1 MFRNFIFTLV
11 ELLVVISIICILM
24 GILLPSL
31 ISAKGKAQITKCQGN
46 LSQINKLIVSYV
58 GENAGYY
65 APAGHGYQ
73 WEDACGWMYT
83 LGNTPGERK
92 CYTCPIERG
101 GQSEFS
107 YALNCREIY
116 LKNIEKGL
124 SGDDALGSW
133 HDSDFAKSLSGPSKI
148 ILVEESNYIFN
159 AGQCDKDNYS
169 QRASSFTEDGTHILP
184 NHKNRI
190 PMLYVDGHSNAP
202 SHFDTENMTYFTQKM
217 SAYYEIIDP

>member
-1 MFRNFIFTLV
+1 MFRCIVFTLV

-31 ISAKGKAQITKCQGN
+31 TSAKGKAQITKCQGN

-73 WEDACGWMYT
+73 WAEANGWMYT
-83 LGNTPGERK
+83 LGNTPDLRK

-107 YALNCREIY
+107 YALNCREIF
-116 LKNIEKGL
+116 LKNVAKGL
-124 SGDDALGSW
+124 TGDDRLGSW
-133 HDSDFAKSLSGPSKI
+133 HDSDFAKSFSGSSRI
-148 ILVEESNYIFN
+148 ILVEESNYTFN

-169 QRASSFTEDGTHILP
+169 QKASSFTEDEKHVLP
-184 NHKNRI
+184 NHKNKI

-202 SHFDTENMTYFTQKM
+202 SQFDTANMTYFTDTM
-217 SAYYEIIDP
+217 SDYYEIP

>member
-1 MFRNFIFTLV
+1 MFRYFIFTLV

-31 ISAKGKAQITKCQGN
+31 ISAKGKAQITKCQNN

-58 GENAGYY
+58 GENKGYY

-73 WEDACGWMYT
+73 WEEANGWMYT
-83 LGNTPGERK
+83 LGNDPGVRK

-101 GQSEFS
+101 GQSAFS
-107 YALNCREIY
+107 YALNCREIF
-116 LKNIEKGL
+116 LENVAKGL
-124 SGDDALGSW
+124 AGDDRLGCW

-148 ILVEESNYIFN
+148 ILVEESNYNNF
-159 AGQCDKDNYS
+159 ATGDCDNDNYS
-169 QRASSFTEDGTHILP
+169 QNCIAFTEDPKHFQP

-190 PMLYVDGHSNAP
+190 PMLYVDGHSNVP
-202 SHFDTENMTYFTQKM
+202 SWFDTSVMTYFTDAM
-217 SAYYEIIDP
+217 SAYTEDP